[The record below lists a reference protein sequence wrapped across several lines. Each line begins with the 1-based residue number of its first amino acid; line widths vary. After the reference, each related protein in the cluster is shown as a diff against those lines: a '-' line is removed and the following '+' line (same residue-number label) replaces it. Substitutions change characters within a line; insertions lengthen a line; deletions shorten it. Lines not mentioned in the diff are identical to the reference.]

1 MFIKKDFMQIEVS
14 IPSTLKEVKLKDYQ
28 DFLLIENPSND
39 DLLKCIL
46 NINTKQLGKIKDKD
60 VDYLINHIN
69 KLFKQEHK
77 YIPTFNLNGVTY
89 GFIPNLDEITY
100 GENKD
105 VTSYINEWGNMHKAM
120 AVLFR
125 PLKQKQGHK
134 YLIEEYEG
142 SHKYS
147 EVMKQMPLSVVLG
160 AMVFFYNLT
169 NELLNYI
176 PSYLEKE
183 LIKEQTKGQISQ
195 ENGEV
200 IQNYIHLLKE
210 TLRDLKKLQ
219 SFPFT
224 NV

>member
-1 MFIKKDFMQIEVS
+1 MQLEVS

-46 NINTKQLGKIKDKD
+46 NINTKELGKIKDKD
-60 VDYLINHIN
+60 VGYLINHIN
-69 KLFKQEHK
+69 KLFEQEHK
-77 YIPTFNLNGVTY
+77 YIPTFNLNGVAY

-125 PLKQKQGHK
+125 PIKQKQGHK

-147 EVMKQMPLSVVLG
+147 EVMKQMPLSVVMG

-176 PSYLEKE
+176 PNYLEKE

-210 TLRDLKKLQ
+210 TSRDLDKLQ
-219 SFPFT
+219 NFRYTS
-224 NV
+224 V

>member
-1 MFIKKDFMQIEVS
+1 MQLEVS
-14 IPSTLKEVKLKDYQ
+14 IPSTLKEVQLKDYQ

-46 NINTKQLGKIKDKD
+46 NINTKELGKIKDKD

-69 KLFKQEHK
+69 KLFDQEHK
-77 YIPTFNLNGVTY
+77 FIPTFNLNGVSY

-125 PLKQKQGHK
+125 PIKQKHGHK

-183 LIKEQTKGQISQ
+183 VVKEQMIGQISQ
-195 ENGEV
+195 ENGEA

-210 TLRDLKKLQ
+210 TLQDLKKLQ
-219 SFPFT
+219 DFRYTS
-224 NV
+224 V

>member
-1 MFIKKDFMQIEVS
+1 MQLEVS

-28 DFLLIENPSND
+28 DFLLIEDPSND

-60 VDYLINHIN
+60 IDYLINHIN
-69 KLFKQEHK
+69 KLFDQEHK
-77 YIPTFNLNGVTY
+77 FIPTFNLNGVAY

-176 PSYLEKE
+176 PNYLEKE
-183 LIKEQTKGQISQ
+183 LAKEQTIGLVSQ
-195 ENGEV
+195 ENGEA

-210 TLRDLKKLQ
+210 TLQDLKKLQ
-219 SFPFT
+219 DFRYTS
-224 NV
+224 V

>member
-1 MFIKKDFMQIEVS
+1 
-14 IPSTLKEVKLKDYQ
+14 
-28 DFLLIENPSND
+28 
-39 DLLKCIL
+39 
-46 NINTKQLGKIKDKD
+46 
-60 VDYLINHIN
+60 
-69 KLFKQEHK
+69 
-77 YIPTFNLNGVTY
+77 
-89 GFIPNLDEITY
+89 
-100 GENKD
+100 
-105 VTSYINEWGNMHKAM
+105 MHKAM

-176 PSYLEKE
+176 PNYLEKE
-183 LIKEQTKGQISQ
+183 VVKEQMIGQISQ
-195 ENGEV
+195 ENGEA

-210 TLRDLKKLQ
+210 TLQDLKKLQ
-219 SFPFT
+219 RLPLHQCLMYLAFEKEKAELESRMIKRKLK
-224 NV
+224 

>member
-1 MFIKKDFMQIEVS
+1 MQLEVS
-14 IPSTLKEVKLKDYQ
+14 IPSTLKEVQLKDYQ

-46 NINTKQLGKIKDKD
+46 NINTKELGKIKDKD
-60 VDYLINHIN
+60 IDYLINHIN
-69 KLFKQEHK
+69 KLFDQEHK
-77 YIPTFNLNGVTY
+77 FIPTFNLNGVSY

-183 LIKEQTKGQISQ
+183 VVKEQMIGQISQ
-195 ENGEV
+195 ENGEA

-210 TLRDLKKLQ
+210 TLQDLKKLQ
-219 SFPFT
+219 DFRYTS
-224 NV
+224 V

>member
-1 MFIKKDFMQIEVS
+1 MQLEVS

-28 DFLLIENPSND
+28 EFLLIENPSND

-46 NINTKQLGKIKDKD
+46 NINTKELGNIKDKD

-69 KLFKQEHK
+69 KLFDQEHK
-77 YIPTFNLNGVTY
+77 YIPTFNLNGVSY

-176 PSYLEKE
+176 PSYLEKQ
-183 LIKEQTKGQISQ
+183 LMKEQTKGQISQ
-195 ENGEV
+195 ESGEA
-200 IQNYIHLLKE
+200 IQNYIHLLKG
-210 TLRDLKKLQ
+210 TLQDLKKLQ
-219 SFPFT
+219 NFHYTS
-224 NV
+224 V

>member
-1 MFIKKDFMQIEVS
+1 MQLEVS

-46 NINTKQLGKIKDKD
+46 NINTKELGKIKDKD
-60 VDYLINHIN
+60 IDYLINHIN
-69 KLFKQEHK
+69 KLFEQEHK
-77 YIPTFNLNGVTY
+77 FIPTFNLNGVAY

-147 EVMKQMPLSVVLG
+147 EIMKEMPLSVVLG

-183 LIKEQTKGQISQ
+183 LMKEQTKGQISP
-195 ENGEV
+195 ENGEA

-210 TLRDLKKLQ
+210 TLQDLKKLQ
-219 SFPFT
+219 DFRYTS
-224 NV
+224 V

>member
-1 MFIKKDFMQIEVS
+1 MQIEVS

-46 NINTKQLGKIKDKD
+46 NINTKELGKIKDKD

-69 KLFKQEHK
+69 KLFEQEHK
-77 YIPTFNLNGVTY
+77 FISTFNLNGVSY

-183 LIKEQTKGQISQ
+183 LMKEQTKGQISQ
-195 ENGEV
+195 ESGEA

-210 TLRDLKKLQ
+210 TLQDLKKLQ
-219 SFPFT
+219 SFRYT

>member
-1 MFIKKDFMQIEVS
+1 MQIEVS
-14 IPSTLKEVKLKDYQ
+14 IPSTLKEVQLKDYQ

-46 NINTKQLGKIKDKD
+46 NINTKELGNIKDKD
-60 VDYLINHIN
+60 IDYLINHIN
-69 KLFKQEHK
+69 KLFDQEHK
-77 YIPTFNLNGVTY
+77 FIPTFNLNGVSY

-176 PSYLEKE
+176 PNYLEKE
-183 LIKEQTKGQISQ
+183 VVKEQMIGQISQ
-195 ENGEV
+195 ENGEA

-210 TLRDLKKLQ
+210 TLQDLKKLQ
-219 SFPFT
+219 DFRYTS
-224 NV
+224 V

>member
-1 MFIKKDFMQIEVS
+1 MQLEVS

-46 NINTKQLGKIKDKD
+46 NINTKELGKIKDKD
-60 VDYLINHIN
+60 IDYLINHIN
-69 KLFKQEHK
+69 KLFDQEHK
-77 YIPTFNLNGVTY
+77 FIPTFNLNGVSY

-176 PSYLEKE
+176 PNYLEKE
-183 LIKEQTKGQISQ
+183 VVKEQMIGQISQ
-195 ENGEV
+195 ENGEA

-210 TLRDLKKLQ
+210 TLQDLNKLQ
-219 SFPFT
+219 SFHYT
-224 NV
+224 SV

>member
-1 MFIKKDFMQIEVS
+1 MQLEVS

-46 NINTKQLGKIKDKD
+46 NINTKELGKIKDKD
-60 VDYLINHIN
+60 IDYLINHIN
-69 KLFKQEHK
+69 KLFDQEHK
-77 YIPTFNLNGVTY
+77 FIPTFNLNGVAY

-183 LIKEQTKGQISQ
+183 VVKEQMIGQISQ
-195 ENGEV
+195 ENGEA

-210 TLRDLKKLQ
+210 TLQDLNKLQ
-219 SFPFT
+219 SFHYT
-224 NV
+224 SV

>member
-1 MFIKKDFMQIEVS
+1 MQIEVS
-14 IPSTLKEVKLKDYQ
+14 IPSTLKEVQLKDYQ

-46 NINTKQLGKIKDKD
+46 NINTKELGNIKDKD

-69 KLFKQEHK
+69 KLFDQEHK
-77 YIPTFNLNGVTY
+77 FIPTFNLNGVAY
-89 GFIPNLDEITY
+89 GFIPNLDDITY

-176 PSYLEKE
+176 PNYLEKE
-183 LIKEQTKGQISQ
+183 VVKEQMIGQISQ
-195 ENGEV
+195 ENGEA

-210 TLRDLKKLQ
+210 TLQDLKKLQ
-219 SFPFT
+219 DFRYTS
-224 NV
+224 V

>member
-1 MFIKKDFMQIEVS
+1 MQLEVS

-46 NINTKQLGKIKDKD
+46 NINTKELGKIKDKD

-69 KLFKQEHK
+69 KLFEQEHK
-77 YIPTFNLNGVTY
+77 FIPTFNLNGVAY

-147 EVMKQMPLSVVLG
+147 EVMKEMPLSVVLG

-183 LIKEQTKGQISQ
+183 LVKEQTIGQISQ
-195 ENGEV
+195 ESGEA
-200 IQNYIHLLKE
+200 IQNYIHSLKE
-210 TLRDLKKLQ
+210 TLRDLNKLQ
-219 SFPFT
+219 SFHYT
-224 NV
+224 SV

>member
-1 MFIKKDFMQIEVS
+1 MQLEVS

-46 NINTKQLGKIKDKD
+46 NINTKELGKIKDKD

-69 KLFKQEHK
+69 KLFEQEHK
-77 YIPTFNLNGVTY
+77 YIPTFNLNGVAY

-125 PLKQKQGHK
+125 PIKQKQGHK

-176 PSYLEKE
+176 PNYLEE
-183 LIKEQTKGQISQ
+183 QLMKEQTIGQISQ
-195 ENGEV
+195 ENA

-210 TLRDLKKLQ
+210 T
-219 SFPFT
+219 FEI
-224 NV
+224 

>member
-1 MFIKKDFMQIEVS
+1 MQIEVS
-14 IPSTLKEVKLKDYQ
+14 IPSTLKEVQLKDYQ

-46 NINTKQLGKIKDKD
+46 NINTKELGKIKDKD

-69 KLFKQEHK
+69 KLFDQEHK
-77 YIPTFNLNGVTY
+77 FIPTFNLNGVAY
-89 GFIPNLDEITY
+89 GFIPNLDDITY

-176 PSYLEKE
+176 PNYLEKE
-183 LIKEQTKGQISQ
+183 VVKEQMIGQISQ
-195 ENGEV
+195 ENGEA

-210 TLRDLKKLQ
+210 TLQDLNKLQ
-219 SFPFT
+219 SFHYT
-224 NV
+224 SV